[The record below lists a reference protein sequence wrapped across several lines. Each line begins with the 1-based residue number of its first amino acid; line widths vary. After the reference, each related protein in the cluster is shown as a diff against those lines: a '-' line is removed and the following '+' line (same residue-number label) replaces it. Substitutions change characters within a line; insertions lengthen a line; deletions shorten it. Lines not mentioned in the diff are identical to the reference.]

1 MQQWEITSRTCGQ
14 DSEVVNGDGTI
25 TVMVTLFLL
34 AILLKC
40 CVFILFLLFAIC
52 IIYRFFYIILI
63 PKFIKVLYVAVTQVF
78 IFLFEFCF

>member
-34 AILLKC
+34 AILLKYC
-40 CVFILFLLFAIC
+40 IYIISTFCNMHNLSVFILF
-52 IIYRFFYIILI
+52 
-63 PKFIKVLYVAVTQVF
+63 
-78 IFLFEFCF
+78 